1 MSFGTNLQH
10 LRKTNN
16 LTQEQFAEKM
26 LVSRQ
31 TVSKW
36 EQDLSYPETEKIVAI
51 CDMFDCNMDTLLRGD
66 CSEFVDN
73 KIDEYNSHMN
83 FFTACIAF
91 ATFFILLGISVLLFL
106 TYLKIDENIGA
117 AVFLSCVAVSV
128 GIYIVS
134 GIRHD
139 DFLKKNKDVKFSQDK
154 IKAEKFNRIF
164 PFLIAVPT
172 IMILIGVIWLVV
184 FGKTLENNEQLG
196 ALCVSGFMLDIAVA
210 VAIYII
216 AGLQKSK
223 YDLEEVHNKEL
234 SEEETEYKKKNE
246 KYSGIIMMTA
256 TIVFFILG
264 FAFSLWKISWIA
276 FPIGGI
282 LCGIVSTLLKK

>member
-36 EQDLSYPETEKIVAI
+36 EQDLSYPETEKIVTI
-51 CDMFDCNMDTLLRGD
+51 CDMFSCNMDMLLRGD
-66 CSEFVDN
+66 CTKITDN

-83 FFTACIAF
+83 FFTFCIAF
-91 ATFFILLGISVLLFL
+91 ATFFILFGVSLLLFMFYLGVSETVGTAVLL
-106 TYLKIDENIGA
+106 
-117 AVFLSCVAVSV
+117 SCIAVSV
-128 GIYIVS
+128 GFYIVS

-139 DFLKKNKDVKFSQDK
+139 DYIKKNKDLKLCQNKQEV
-154 IKAEKFNRIF
+154 EKFNKKF
-164 PFLIAVPT
+164 PFLIAIPT
-172 IMILIGVIWLVV
+172 IMILIGVVWLVV
-184 FGKTLENNEQLG
+184 FAEFIGENERLG
-196 ALCVSGFMLDIAVA
+196 ALFTSLFMLDIAVS
-210 VAIYII
+210 VAIYIF
-216 AGLQKSK
+216 AGMQKLK
-223 YDLEEVHNKEL
+223 YDLEEVGNKEL
-234 SEEETEYKKKNE
+234 SEEEEKIKKKNE
-246 KYSGIIMMTA
+246 KYSSIIMLIA

-264 FAFSLWKISWIA
+264 FAFNLWNISWIA

-282 LCGIVSTLLKK
+282 LCGIVSELLKK